1 MRMSDEVK
9 FYAENS
15 KYNSD
20 TSEYDGDP
28 LLVGNRM
35 ASVTDV
41 GTTRSMELFGK
52 FDQQA
57 KVVRFIEPIDFTW
70 SYLTIDGGK
79 THYVLQT
86 DRKLLLNNSL
96 IVGEVSE

>member
-15 KYNSD
+15 KYNPT

-28 LLVGNRM
+28 LLVGKRM

-70 SYLTIDGGK
+70 SYVTINDGEE
-79 THYVLQT
+79 HYVLQA
-86 DRKLLLNNSL
+86 DRKPLLNNSL

>member
-15 KYNSD
+15 KYNPT
-20 TSEYDGDP
+20 TSEYDDNPVLIGT
-28 LLVGNRM
+28 RM

-52 FDQQA
+52 LDQQA
-57 KVVRFIEPIDFTW
+57 KVVRFIEPIEFTW
-70 SYLTIDGGK
+70 SYLTINDGK
-79 THYVLQT
+79 THYGLQT
-86 DRKLLLNNSL
+86 DRKPLLNNSL
-96 IVGEVSE
+96 IVGEISE